1 MRWWLGTM
9 SKKQKSKNDDAW
21 EKLFSK
27 YNILNSINSD
37 GQFFISA
44 DQIREYREPRLMAKF
59 DHHINLP
66 QIFSE
71 NGLSILPVS
80 RGDYVISHFD
90 AYRKFDVS
98 NSTIVRS
105 SIPAHLQSLDASNI
119 PSEAISI
126 NCALASGILSDFLG
140 EEELTAT
147 VSGRMSSGF
156 FDFNIQNNN
165 NGLLTNVN
173 VANSQIEIDAAFEGI
188 SSLALL
194 EAKRDISEDF
204 LVRQLYYPY
213 RVWSSRITKPVRP
226 VFLVFSNGVFSLYE
240 YAFKNPLVYNSL
252 ELVQQKNYSIEDTSI
267 SIQDLQDVLNNC
279 TTVTEPSIP
288 FPQADSFKRIVN
300 LCELLFDSPMTR
312 DQVTEKYAFD
322 IRQTNYYTDAC
333 RYLGLLEKDRNNKKI
348 TYKLTDRG
356 NKIMSVSYRQ
366 RQLELCRCILEHK
379 AFKDTFALY
388 LQNGSTPTKDDV
400 VQIMKQSNLYNIDGE
415 STFYRRSST
424 LVSWLNWILDLAEE

>member
-1 MRWWLGTM
+1 M
-9 SKKQKSKNDDAW
+9 SSKPKGKNDDAW
-21 EKLFSK
+21 EKLFLK
-27 YNILNSINSD
+27 YDILNQIDSQ

-66 QIFSE
+66 QIFSN

-90 AYRKFDVS
+90 AYKKFDVG
-98 NSTIVRS
+98 NSAITRT

-126 NCALASGILSDFLG
+126 NCALAAGILSDFLG

-156 FDFNIQNNN
+156 FDFNIQNKNK
-165 NGLLTNVN
+165 GLLTSVNVN
-173 VANSQIEIDAAFEGI
+173 NSQIEIDAAFEGI

-213 RVWSSRITKPVRP
+213 RVWSSRVTKQVRP
-226 VFLVFSNGVFSLYE
+226 VFLVFSNGIFSLYE
-240 YAFKNPLVYNSL
+240 YAFKDPSIYNSL
-252 ELVQQKNYSIEDTSI
+252 ELVQQKNYSIEDTVI
-267 SIQDLQDVLNNC
+267 SLSDIEGVLSNSVN
-279 TTVTEPSIP
+279 VSEPDIP
-288 FPQADSFKRIVN
+288 FPQADSFKRVVN
-300 LCELLFDSPMTR
+300 LCELLFGSPMTR
-312 DQVTEKYAFD
+312 DQVTEEYAFD

-333 RYLGLLEKDRNNKKI
+333 RYLGLLDKYRDNNKV
-348 TYKLTDRG
+348 TYKLTDKG
-356 NKIMSVSYRQ
+356 NKIMSLSYRQ

-379 AFKDTFALY
+379 AFRDTLTLY
-388 LQNGSTPTKDDV
+388 LRSGNTPSKADV
-400 VQIMKQSNLYNIDGE
+400 VQIMKQSNLYHVDGE
-415 STFYRRSST
+415 STYYRRSST
-424 LVSWLNWILDLAEE
+424 LVSWLNWMLDLVED